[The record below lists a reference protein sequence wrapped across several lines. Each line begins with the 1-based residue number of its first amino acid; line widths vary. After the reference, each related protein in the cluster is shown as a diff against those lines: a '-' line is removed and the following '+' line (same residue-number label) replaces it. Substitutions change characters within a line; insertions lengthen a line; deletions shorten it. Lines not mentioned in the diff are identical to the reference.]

1 MPHHLGLITHTY
13 IQANITR
20 PSSMSI
26 PSVLHQDDHPAFF
39 GKVAKMIFSADD
51 IMGEIT
57 QTTRVRGAIGSTCH
71 LNYG

>member
-1 MPHHLGLITHTY
+1 
-13 IQANITR
+13 
-20 PSSMSI
+20 MSLS
-26 PSVLHQDDHPAFF
+26 SVLHQDDHPAFF

-57 QTTRVRGAIGSTCH
+57 QTTRVRGSIGSIVA

>member
-1 MPHHLGLITHTY
+1 
-13 IQANITR
+13 
-20 PSSMSI
+20 MSI